1 MENGGAASL
10 RPRCVSTPLKFS
22 MMPAPRLILPLAALL
37 FAVGACAP
45 ASAPEASPHATIA
58 DREIKALS
66 AEEIAGYRAGAGMGF
81 ALAAELN
88 GYPGPMHVL
97 ELAGELELS
106 AEQRAA
112 IQAARSRMQVEASAL
127 GTALVE
133 REGQMDR
140 LFAGGNATEPEV
152 RRLTGEIAELRGRIR
167 HAHLR
172 AHLETTE
179 TLSRHQ
185 IHRYMELRGYA
196 TEGHHDHTE
205 HHRHHH

>member
-1 MENGGAASL
+1 
-10 RPRCVSTPLKFS
+10 
-22 MMPAPRLILPLAALL
+22 MPTPRLILPLAALVL
-37 FAVGACAP
+37 TAAACTPAAP
-45 ASAPEASPHATIA
+45 PAASPHAAIA

-66 AEEIAGYRAGAGMGF
+66 ADEIAGFRAGAGMGF

-106 AEQRAA
+106 AEQRDAV
-112 IQAARSRMQVEASAL
+112 QASRSRMQEEASGIGA
-127 GTALVE
+127 TLVE
-133 REGQMDR
+133 RERELDR
-140 LFAGGNATEPEV
+140 LFADGNATEPEV

-179 TLSRHQ
+179 ILTRHQ

-196 TEGHHDHTE
+196 TEGHHDHAE
-205 HHRHHH
+205 HHRHHD